1 MLHAS
6 EAIFLSKK
14 KILELQ
20 RPQNSS
26 GDCVGFWEVRIWLR
40 QGRGCGYGVTMLTME
55 AVGNGGKEKVEGF
68 GGDGKGEI
76 NGRHQYDHR

>member
-1 MLHAS
+1 
-6 EAIFLSKK
+6 
-14 KILELQ
+14 
-20 RPQNSS
+20 
-26 GDCVGFWEVRIWLR
+26 
-40 QGRGCGYGVTMLTME
+40 MLTME